1 MLFNKDP
8 ERSVTVRLES
18 DPGDG
23 PHVLHGDLQLEQYSG
38 QQYAWDPTPGDDSHG
53 RPSKNEPPAV
63 STLTEAQGAVVTLP
77 PYSISVVTAADEA
90 SHTASG

>member
-8 ERSVTVRLES
+8 KRSVTVRLES
-18 DPGDG
+18 DPGGG

-53 RPSKNEPPAV
+53 RDVKLSRPARMGQPRMASIQGIPPV
-63 STLTEAQGAVVTLP
+63 FK
-77 PYSISVVTAADEA
+77 
-90 SHTASG
+90 HTFGW